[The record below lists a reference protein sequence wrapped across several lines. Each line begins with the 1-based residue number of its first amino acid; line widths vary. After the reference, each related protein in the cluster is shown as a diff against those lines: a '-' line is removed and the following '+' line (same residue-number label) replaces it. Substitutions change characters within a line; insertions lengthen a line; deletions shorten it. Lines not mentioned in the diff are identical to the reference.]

1 MNIIDSVVA
10 LLSPKAAYE
19 RTAYRMALA
28 EQEKAMA
35 YDAAGYDR
43 LNRNWH
49 VRNEPA
55 EWADQADRDTVRARA
70 WDMERN
76 SDIMNSIVSAYK
88 RNVYG
93 AGYRLR
99 AVTDNSSMNQELEKL
114 WQQWCKKQHCDVSGT
129 QGFKALMR
137 MAVERKKIDGGIII
151 LKCYTDDEFL
161 PLKLQLIEVDM
172 LDDMAQAPRH
182 AGNRVSGGIELD
194 RYNKPVGY
202 FLRQYSQDGMQTDEV
217 RYYDAKDVIFYYT
230 RHRPTQIREM
240 SDMAPSIPRIRDVTE
255 FFRALSVKERIMA
268 CLSVFI
274 TKELPVSTGRINGG
288 GAHPDREYQGKTLT
302 QGMINYLNPGDK
314 VNTVQ
319 PSGQS
324 ADAAQ
329 HIKQQLKLLGSGQ
342 GLSYE
347 ATSRD
352 MSESNYSSARQGA
365 IEDELTYEEDVEQ
378 LMDIMDE
385 IYETFVISAWLR
397 GYIQAADFWPN
408 KQAYFRHEW
417 KKPPKKWIDPV
428 KETNANKIAL
438 STGQK
443 TYADMA
449 AENGRDWREQID
461 EIAEV
466 QEYARARG
474 VSIGEVNGNGS

>member
-1 MNIIDSVVA
+1 MNIIDSMVA
-10 LLSPKAAYE
+10 VLSPKAAYE
-19 RTAYRMALA
+19 RMAYRMALA
-28 EQEKAMA
+28 EQQRAMG
-35 YDAAGYDR
+35 YDAANYDR
-43 LNRNWH
+43 LNRNWYA
-49 VRNEPA
+49 RNEPA
-55 EWADQADRDTVRARA
+55 EWSDQADRDTVRARA
-70 WDMERN
+70 RDMERN
-76 SDIMNSIVSAYK
+76 SDFMNSIVRAYR

-99 AVTDNSSMNQELEKL
+99 ATTDNSSINQELEKL
-114 WQQWCKKQHCDVSGT
+114 WLRWCKKQHCDVSGT

-137 MAVERKKIDGGIII
+137 MAVERKKVDGGIII
-151 LKCYTDDEFL
+151 LKCYTDDDFI

-172 LDDMAQAPRH
+172 LDDMAQSPRY
-182 AGNRVSGGIELD
+182 AGDRVSGGIELN

-202 FLRQYSQDGMQTDEV
+202 FLRQYSTDGMPTDEV
-217 RYYDAKDVIFYYT
+217 KWYDAKDVIFYYT
-230 RHRPTQIREM
+230 RQRPTQIREM

-302 QGMINYLNPGDK
+302 PGMINYLNPGDK

-329 HIKQQLKLLGSGQ
+329 HIKQQLKILGAGQ

-378 LMDIMDE
+378 LMEIMDE
-385 IYETFVISAWLR
+385 IYETFVISAWLK

-408 KQAYFRHEW
+408 KHAYFRHEW

-428 KETNANKIAL
+428 KETNANKIAV

-474 VSIGEVNGNGS
+474 VSIGEVSTNGK